1 MARNLSIMLRTLN
14 ASRINAAARI
24 TAHGRVEVWLGD
36 PQNGLRDLAFFGLDR
51 LSEAAEWLAANALK
65 HYPQSDFA
73 KVWKVV
79 TDAAAV
85 AASAHESTL
94 KKTHR

>member
-36 PQNGLRDLAFFGLDR
+36 PASGLRDVSFFGLDR

-65 HYPQSDFA
+65 YYPQSDFA

-79 TDAAAV
+79 TEAAVLAAAEHGD
-85 AASAHESTL
+85 AL
-94 KKTHR
+94 KKTPR

>member
-24 TAHGRVEVWLGD
+24 TAHSRVEVWIGD
-36 PQNGLRDLAFFGLDR
+36 PKNGLRDLAFFSLER
-51 LSEAAEWLAANALK
+51 LGDAAEWLAASALK

-79 TDAAAV
+79 GDAAA
-85 AASAHESTL
+85 AAAVGQESAL
-94 KKTHR
+94 KKSGP